1 MMHSKLSSMFI
12 LFAIYLFATFVG
24 IIVFRTFSDWQLI
37 TRVLLADVIATLVIY
52 LFSLI
57 LDNAS
62 LYDPYWSV
70 QPPVILILVFF
81 HLEIVMTLPI
91 FMMLVA
97 VMVWA
102 VRLTMNWALGF
113 EGFHEQDWRYTM
125 LKEKAP
131 KIYPIT
137 NLFGIQ
143 MMPTVLVFAQL
154 YGAIVFMQSNP
165 TLHVLVFIGMILMII
180 AAAIQYIADKQ
191 MKKFRKEHQGQK
203 SCIDQGLWSVSR
215 HPNYFG
221 EIMVWW
227 GLYVMYLSTAQKLDA
242 IIIAP
247 ILMTLLFLF
256 ISIPMMETK
265 ILLTRPE
272 YKTYQEQVSVLIP
285 WFRKTKDQETSA
297 EFS

>member
-1 MMHSKLSSMFI
+1 MLI
-12 LFAIYLFATFVG
+12 LTAIYLFATLVG
-24 IIVFRTFSDWQLI
+24 IIVFRTFSEMQII
-37 TRVLLADVIATLVIY
+37 TRVLVADVAATLVIY
-52 LFSLI
+52 CFSLI

-70 QPPVILILVFF
+70 QPPVILILVFL
-81 HLEIVMTLPI
+81 HLEIAMTLPVFI
-91 FMMLVA
+91 MLFA

-102 VRLTMNWALGF
+102 VRLTLNWAMGF

-131 KIYPIT
+131 KLYPLT

-143 MMPTVLVFAQL
+143 LMPTVLVFAQL
-154 YGAIVFMQSNP
+154 YGAILFMQNSP
-165 TLHVLVFIGMILMII
+165 TLNMFVMIGAIMMIG
-180 AAAIQYIADKQ
+180 AAIIQYIADDQ

-203 SCIDQGLWSVSR
+203 MCIDEGLWSVSR

-221 EIMVWW
+221 EIMMWW
-227 GLYVMYLSTAQKLDA
+227 GLYVIYFSAERQLDA

-265 ILLTRPE
+265 ILLSRPE
-272 YKTYQEQVSVLIP
+272 YKTYQSQVSMLIP

-297 EFS
+297 EYS

>member
-1 MMHSKLSSMFI
+1 MHSKLSSMLI
-12 LFAIYLFATFVG
+12 LTAIYLFATLVG
-24 IIVFRTFSDWQLI
+24 IIVFRTFSEMQII
-37 TRVLLADVIATLVIY
+37 TRVLVADVAATLVIY
-52 LFSLI
+52 CFSLI

-70 QPPVILILVFF
+70 QPPVILILVFL
-81 HLEIVMTLPI
+81 HLEIAMTLPVFI
-91 FMMLVA
+91 MLFA

-102 VRLTMNWALGF
+102 VRLTLNWAMGF

-131 KIYPIT
+131 KLYPLT

-143 MMPTVLVFAQL
+143 LMPTVLVFAQL
-154 YGAIVFMQSNP
+154 YGAILFMQNSP
-165 TLHVLVFIGMILMII
+165 TLNMFVMIGAIMMIG
-180 AAAIQYIADKQ
+180 AAIIQYIADDQ

-203 SCIDQGLWSVSR
+203 MCIDEGLWSVSR

-221 EIMVWW
+221 EIMMWW
-227 GLYVMYLSTAQKLDA
+227 GLYVIYFSAERQLDA

-265 ILLTRPE
+265 ILLSRPE
-272 YKTYQEQVSVLIP
+272 YKTYQSQVSMLIP

-297 EFS
+297 EYS